1 MTPVARALAVVALCA
16 GIAHAQAGSS
26 TSEILRDGNTAA
38 VAGDWPRVLQLVEP
52 LFPRPLGDADR
63 AEAHRLAAIA
73 ECAQQHNA
81 AAERHVLAY
90 LRLEP
95 FGQLDL
101 ALYPPEVVDFFNDV
115 AARHAAELHLLRSPP
130 RRSWRWSLVPPFG
143 QLQNGERAKAYVL
156 GGTLGVLL
164 ATNLTTYYFLSK
176 WCQATDGPS
185 GGGLSCYNGG
195 DHNHQ
200 AAQIRS
206 TNIATGIGFLVV
218 YGYGVADGLWGYH
231 RQSRA
236 LAIEPFAI
244 VSADRGV
251 LGMTARF

>member
-1 MTPVARALAVVALCA
+1 VVIALCA
-16 GIAHAQAGSS
+16 GIAHAGSS

-38 VAGDWPRVLQLVEP
+38 VAGEWSRVLQLVEP
-52 LFPRPLGDADR
+52 LFSRPLGDADR

-73 ECAQQHNA
+73 ECAQLHSA

-90 LRLEP
+90 LRIEP
-95 FGQLDL
+95 FGQLDP
-101 ALYPPEVVDFFNDV
+101 ALYPPDVVALFNDV

-130 RRSWRWSLVPPFG
+130 RRSWLVSLVPPFG
-143 QLQNGERAKAYVL
+143 QLQNGDRTKAYVL

-176 WCQATDGPS
+176 WCQATDGPT

-200 AAQIRS
+200 AARIRP

-218 YGYGVADGLWGYH
+218 YAYGVADGLWGYH
-231 RQSRA
+231 RQSHAR
-236 LAIEPFAI
+236 AIEPFAAA
-244 VSADRGV
+244 SADGGV

>member
-1 MTPVARALAVVALCA
+1 MTPVLRALALVALCA

-26 TSEILRDGNTAA
+26 TSKILSDGNTAA

-73 ECAQQHNA
+73 ECAQQRDA

-95 FGQLDL
+95 FGQLDP
-101 ALYPPEVVDFFNDV
+101 ALYPPEVVAFFNDV
-115 AARHAAELHLLRSPP
+115 AARHAAELRLLRSPP
-130 RRSWRWSLVPPFG
+130 RRSWFLSLVPPFG
-143 QLQNGERAKAYVL
+143 QLQNGERTKAYVL

-164 ATNLTTYYFLSK
+164 ATNLTTYYVLSK
-176 WCQATDGPS
+176 WCQATDGPT

-195 DHNHQ
+195 DHNHT
-200 AAQIRS
+200 AAQIRP

-218 YGYGVADGLWGYH
+218 YAYGVADGLWGYR
-231 RQSRA
+231 RQSRT

>member
-1 MTPVARALAVVALCA
+1 MMPAVRALAVVALCA
-16 GIAHAQAGSS
+16 GIAHAEVDSS
-26 TSEILRDGNTAA
+26 ASQTLRDGNTAA
-38 VAGDWPRVLQLVEP
+38 VAGDWSRVLQLVEP

-73 ECAQQHNA
+73 ACAQRRDD

-95 FGQLDL
+95 FGQLDP
-101 ALYPPEVVDFFNDV
+101 ALYPPEVVSFFNDV
-115 AARHAAELHLLRSPP
+115 AARHAAELHVLRSPP
-130 RRSWRWSLVPPFG
+130 RRSWLLSLVPPFG
-143 QLQNGERAKAYVL
+143 QLQNGDRAKAYVL

-195 DHNHQ
+195 DHNHE
-200 AAQIRS
+200 AARIRP
-206 TNIATGIGFLVV
+206 TNIATGIGFLVI
-218 YGYGVADGLWGYH
+218 YAYGVADGLWGYH

-236 LAIEPFAI
+236 LAI
-244 VSADRGV
+244 
-251 LGMTARF
+251 